1 MFWLQRMQVSSI
13 ASSECMNVKYV
24 IYIFWWMHENSNSQW
39 EVCVKFYL
47 NIKKKTFLLSCNF
60 SLYLF
65 HCFRYF
71 HNFFFEMKMCTIE
84 IKRFEQWL
92 EYLVLKLAEVSLM
105 YKYSEER
112 NFNIL
117 QSIEYLLKK
126 LIWLLNFMSY

>member
-47 NIKKKTFLLSCNF
+47 NIKKKHFYWVVTLTCTFFIVLDIF
-60 SLYLF
+60 II
-65 HCFRYF
+65 
-71 HNFFFEMKMCTIE
+71 FFFEMKMCTIE